1 MSRTAR
7 DADALFE
14 KMAKPETKAKAAPK
28 KSASKR
34 QSVEEEKPTAKLS
47 ISLTPSM
54 KQKLDAM
61 VFERK
66 QAGEKTSAS
75 DIVRQLLEPV
85 LGR

>member
-14 KMAKPETKAKAAPK
+14 KMAKPETKSKPSQK
-28 KSASKR
+28 KRASEEP
-34 QSVEEEKPTAKLS
+34 EEEKPTARLS
-47 ISLTPSM
+47 VSLTPSM
-54 KQKLDAM
+54 KRKLDAM
-61 VFERK
+61 VYERK

-85 LGR
+85 LGK